1 MKTENMTSTNGN
13 KVANQFIITDDN
25 GNVFFQSYKSVIAKI
40 PMFKVNSLD
49 KFKEFDLQKIELDK
63 KYWNYSNTTGKYRN
77 IFLNETIKD
86 TRKKIKS
93 GEYKLVDLNINNKVH
108 YHDKLDENGITING
122 GI

>member
-13 KVANQFIITDDN
+13 KVANQFIINDDN
-25 GNVFFQSYKSVIAKI
+25 GNTFFQSYRSVIVKLNGDD
-40 PMFKVNSLD
+40 V
-49 KFKEFDLQKIELDK
+49 ELDQ

-108 YHDKLDENGITING
+108 YHDKLDENGITIKG

>member
-1 MKTENMTSTNGN
+1 MKTLTTNMTSTNGN
-13 KVANQFIITDDN
+13 KVANQFIIHDEKRST
-25 GNVFFQSYKSVIAKI
+25 FFQSYRSIIVKLNGDDV
-40 PMFKVNSLD
+40 
-49 KFKEFDLQKIELDK
+49 ELDK

-93 GEYKLVDLNINNKVH
+93 GEYILTDL
-108 YHDKLDENGITING
+108 NG

>member
-40 PMFKVNSLD
+40 PMFDNDDSKIQLD
-49 KFKEFDLQKIELDK
+49 Q

-93 GEYKLVDLNINNKVH
+93 GEYKLTDLN
-108 YHDKLDENGITING
+108 G
-122 GI
+122 GL

>member
-1 MKTENMTSTNGN
+1 MKTLTTNMTSTNGN
-13 KVANQFIITDDN
+13 PVLNQFIIHDEN
-25 GNVFFQSYKSVIAKI
+25 GNTFFQSYKSIIVKLNGDD
-40 PMFKVNSLD
+40 V
-49 KFKEFDLQKIELDK
+49 ELDQ

-93 GEYKLVDLNINNKVH
+93 GEYKLTDL
-108 YHDKLDENGITING
+108 NG